1 MSRVHD
7 AMRLAGQMPG
17 LDIPAAPPTPLA
29 PVMPAPPVA
38 AYQNGKRQNGTAPA
52 PPAPMTLNLP
62 SLIGKFEEHP
72 FNPAP
77 ESHLIDLH
85 RPMETPSE
93 EFRSLRTKINY
104 M

>member
-7 AMRLAGQMPG
+7 AMRRAGQVPEG
-17 LDIPAAPPTPLA
+17 EIAPPP
-29 PVMPAPPVA
+29 PPVA
-38 AYQNGKRQNGTAPA
+38 QVAGKSRNGTATA
-52 PPAPMTLNLP
+52 VVAEAVTERYTLNLP
-62 SLIGKFEEHP
+62 AVIAKVEEFP

-93 EFRSLRTKINY
+93 EFRSLRTKLNY
-104 M
+104 MQT

>member
-7 AMRLAGQMPG
+7 AMRRAGQVPEG
-17 LDIPAAPPTPLA
+17 DIVSAVPPDVVP
-29 PVMPAPPVA
+29 
-38 AYQNGKRQNGTAPA
+38 NGKTRNGAAVAEPERL
-52 PPAPMTLNLP
+52 TLNLP
-62 SLIGKFEEHP
+62 SLVSKFEEHP

-93 EFRSLRTKINY
+93 EFPSLLTNLNY
-104 M
+104 MPTLHSPPPF